1 METNSLDGSYD
12 GGLDDDPNNDSYTS
26 SIENALDTA
35 ADNAEEKEDKR
46 TRLLSRV
53 MGIRAEFHAVHGV
66 TSAEK
71 GALEV
76 QSKDLSEQDI
86 DLIEQPDLELLSVKN
101 DQASL
106 SFNQFGVTITSG
118 AEVAQA
124 DYAALSDEQFSLV
137 NEALGDAAMIFFEE

>member
-12 GGLDDDPNNDSYTS
+12 RGLDDNPHNDNYAS
-26 SIENALDTA
+26 SIENAWDIA
-35 ADNAEEKEDKR
+35 ADNSEKKEDKR

-71 GALEV
+71 GGLEV

-86 DLIEQPDLELLSVKN
+86 DLIGQPDLELLSVKN

-106 SFNQFGVTITSG
+106 SFNQFGVTITNG

-124 DYAALSDEQFSLV
+124 DYSALSEEQLSLV
-137 NEALGDAAMIFFEE
+137 DQALGDAAMVFFEE